1 MICRDCGNDN
11 RSGRVYCEKCS
22 GELYKQIRG
31 IECIIYCYL
40 C

>member
-22 GELYKQIRG
+22 GRLFRKH
-31 IECIIYCYL
+31 L
-40 C
+40 DDMM